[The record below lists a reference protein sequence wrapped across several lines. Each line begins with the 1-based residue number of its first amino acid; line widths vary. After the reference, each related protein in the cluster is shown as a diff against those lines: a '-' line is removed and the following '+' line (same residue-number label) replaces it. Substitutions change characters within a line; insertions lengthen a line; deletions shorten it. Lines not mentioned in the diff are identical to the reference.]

1 MRCGHSGESKALK
14 EKVLNI
20 ESFAYVYDIHSIA
33 FLRKAKID
41 TLFNFQVFFPNDSL
55 KRLIYVADGECSS
68 CIAQCLDFLIS
79 YSFTTIDDSSLFIIL
94 KAQNRDL
101 FEYYRKSNTE
111 KYNQQKVEEILK
123 IKLFVLKEACNAP
136 DGLYLIINN
145 SVVDYVP
152 WKI

>member
-1 MRCGHSGESKALK
+1 L
-14 EKVLNI
+14 
-20 ESFAYVYDIHSIA
+20 
-33 FLRKAKID
+33 FL
-41 TLFNFQVFFPNDSL
+41 F
-55 KRLIYVADGECSS
+55 
-68 CIAQCLDFLIS
+68 
-79 YSFTTIDDSSLFIIL
+79 TIDDSSLFIIL